1 MIQFNMLPDVKQQY
15 LKAAQAK
22 KTAITAGILVSA
34 ASLFIFTMLFLSVQV
49 FQKKNLNDINKD
61 IAAAT
66 DSLKKEPD
74 LNKVLTIQNQLKSL
88 PGLQEQKP
96 VVSRL
101 FPYLA
106 AVTPARINIGDLEV
120 NFTENTM
127 KITGTADSLQSVN
140 KFVDTL
146 KFTTYAIKPEDG
158 SPPPASTEKP
168 FSSVVLSDFTRT
180 DKEAT
185 YTITLSYNPVIFDS
199 ASNVA
204 LTVPKIISTR
214 SETEKP
220 TELFK
225 ALPETEQQ

>member
-22 KTAITAGILVSA
+22 KTAVTAGILVTAS
-34 ASLFIFTMLFLSVQV
+34 SLFIFTMLFLSVHV
-49 FQKKNLNDINKD
+49 FQKKNLSDINKD
-61 IAAAT
+61 IKTAS
-66 DSLKKEPD
+66 DNLKSKPD

-88 PGLQEQKP
+88 PALQEQKP
-96 VVSRL
+96 VASRL
-101 FPYLA
+101 FKYLS
-106 AVTPARINIGDLEV
+106 AVTPASVNIGDLEV
-120 NFTENTM
+120 NFNENTM

-146 KFTTYAIKPEDG
+146 KFTTYTVVPADG
-158 SPPPASTEKP
+158 STPAASTAKP
-168 FSSVVLSDFTRT
+168 FSNVVLSDFSRT
-180 DKEAT
+180 SKDTT
-185 YTITLSYNPVIFDS
+185 YTISLSYDPTIFS
-199 ASNVA
+199 SQNEVT

-225 ALPETEQQ
+225 ALPETKQQ